1 MEMRVMMWIYALFI
15 LLTAEAW
22 GTDTVVRNA
31 TFNLGSDA
39 NLTCSDKTWNETMYV
54 IWKISLK
61 NSKECRMSFSN
72 DGQSEDLCNDS
83 KSLRNSSKS
92 RPYLHIPNFSNN
104 DVGIYRCESAFKGGI
119 ENYEINVAIT
129 VRPTISA
136 WLERENNKMVAVCT
150 AERGKPAANISWS
163 HTGNSPPVE
172 TLSESHGFFTAESR
186 LELTEGVD
194 VKNLSCAVSHPYWTE
209 EQILV
214 PEPQKGLPTLWLYI
228 FTGVAFVVLLT
239 VILLF
244 ALNKIKWRRC
254 QQSNTPPSKSA
265 PTENVEEV
273 EPYASYVQR
282 VNSIYNS
289 SADLFT

>member
-1 MEMRVMMWIYALFI
+1 MY
-15 LLTAEAW
+15 EAKFSFFFS
-22 GTDTVVRNA
+22 VVRNA

-129 VRPTISA
+129 GRTSLLPRTDD
-136 WLERENNKMVAVCT
+136 LGR
-150 AERGKPAANISWS
+150 
-163 HTGNSPPVE
+163 
-172 TLSESHGFFTAESR
+172 FT
-186 LELTEGVD
+186 
-194 VKNLSCAVSHPYWTE
+194 
-209 EQILV
+209 QITRS
-214 PEPQKGLPTLWLYI
+214 QI
-228 FTGVAFVVLLT
+228 
-239 VILLF
+239 
-244 ALNKIKWRRC
+244 
-254 QQSNTPPSKSA
+254 
-265 PTENVEEV
+265 
-273 EPYASYVQR
+273 
-282 VNSIYNS
+282 
-289 SADLFT
+289 